1 MAANAFTLHT
11 GNSRWQSSV
20 LEGRQGHQVSALH
33 GQARKHSPGRV
44 RCRRSGLTILRWR
57 PHCVPGPRQA
67 QSASSPRRTRH
78 APPGGQHEPEAS
90 GKAGGRGGLCR
101 TAWAGDTGGQGT
113 GSWQSPGRPGED
125 TGRERRGRKPAPPL
139 AWAQFRQL
147 WVGGC
152 GGIQRPPARGA
163 SRRHCGSRSPALW
176 GRGPRPPCFHERVP
190 FTPCL
195 TCRWEGRPQHC
206 APLFPF

>member
-1 MAANAFTLHT
+1 MHHLGDSTSRRRPLRGHAA
-11 GNSRWQSSV
+11 G
-20 LEGRQGHQVSALH
+20 
-33 GQARKHSPGRV
+33 
-44 RCRRSGLTILRWR
+44 
-57 PHCVPGPRQA
+57 
-67 QSASSPRRTRH
+67 
-78 APPGGQHEPEAS
+78 AS

-152 GGIQRPPARGA
+152 GGIQRPPARPRGQQA
-163 SRRHCGSRSPALW
+163 APRFLLPCALGTRATPSLLLREGPLHPVFNVSLGGETPAL
-176 GRGPRPPCFHERVP
+176 RTFIPL
-190 FTPCL
+190 L
-195 TCRWEGRPQHC
+195 TS
-206 APLFPF
+206 AS

>member
-1 MAANAFTLHT
+1 MHHLGDSTSRRRPLRGHAA
-11 GNSRWQSSV
+11 G
-20 LEGRQGHQVSALH
+20 
-33 GQARKHSPGRV
+33 
-44 RCRRSGLTILRWR
+44 
-57 PHCVPGPRQA
+57 
-67 QSASSPRRTRH
+67 
-78 APPGGQHEPEAS
+78 AS

-163 SRRHCGSRSPALW
+163 SRRHRGSCSPALW
-176 GRGPRPPCFHERVP
+176 GPGPHLPCFYERVP

-195 TCRWEGRPQHC
+195 FNVSLGGETPALCTFI
-206 APLFPF
+206 PLLTSAS